1 MVRSTRL
8 DGRAELS
15 VQVVPGQHNRT
26 SLFGRLPT
34 VRNLLLRAKHLF
46 AAAMVCLGW
55 RAAHGAG
62 AESFQAS
69 RHARPA
75 AEARIDLAR

>member
-26 SLFGRLPT
+26 SLFGRFTHCTKLVT
-34 VRNLLLRAKHLF
+34 SCQTFVR
-46 AAAMVCLGW
+46 CC
-55 RAAHGAG
+55 HGVPG
-62 AESFQAS
+62 LEGGS
-69 RHARPA
+69 RSGRGEFSGEPPC
-75 AEARIDLAR
+75 